1 MLLADIGGT
10 HARFAW
16 ADGAGGYCDPLIL
29 KVVDYPSL
37 DAALAV
43 ALAGRRAERALL
55 ALAGPV
61 RGSRCRL
68 TNSHWGEIDA
78 ERLGIARV
86 TLLNDLEAQAW
97 LLPYLTPA
105 DGIHLG
111 GGIGDSTAPMLLV
124 SPGTGLG
131 VALHVPG
138 HGPVA
143 TEGGHATLAGADAQE
158 DAVLARLRARFGH
171 ASAERALCGAGF
183 GHLAEAMGCDDQAAV
198 EAMYLALLAG
208 FCGSLALATGARG
221 GVCLSGSILNARRA
235 GLQEAAFH
243 RRFVAKGR
251 FAGWLGDLPLRL
263 IVAAEPGLAGEMSL
277 TMMFERRVTP
287 PCGLAGGE
295 AGQAFT

>member
-16 ADGAGGYCDPLIL
+16 ADGAGGHSEPLIL
-29 KVVDYPSL
+29 KVADHPSL
-37 DAALAV
+37 DAALEV
-43 ALAGRRAERALL
+43 ALAGRRVQRALL

-61 RGSRCRL
+61 RGDRCVL

-78 ERLGIARV
+78 RRLGIERV

-97 LLPYLTPA
+97 LLPHLAPA
-105 DGIHLG
+105 DTVRLG
-111 GGIGDSTAPMLLV
+111 GGAGDASAPMLLV

-143 TEGGHATLAGADAQE
+143 TEGGHATLAGADARE

-183 GHLAEAMGCDDQAAV
+183 SHLAEAMGCDDHAAV

-221 GVCLSGSILNARRA
+221 GVCLSGSILNARHA
-235 GLQEAAFH
+235 GLLEAAFH

-263 IVAAEPGLAGEMSL
+263 IVLAEPGLAGL
-277 TMMFERRVTP
+277 GRRAAMP
-287 PCGLAGGE
+287 G
-295 AGQAFT
+295 